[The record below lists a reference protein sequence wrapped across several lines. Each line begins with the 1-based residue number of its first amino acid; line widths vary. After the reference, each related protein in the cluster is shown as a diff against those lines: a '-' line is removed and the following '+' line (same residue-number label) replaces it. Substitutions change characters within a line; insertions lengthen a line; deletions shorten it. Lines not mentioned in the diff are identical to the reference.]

1 MRRLCQPRSGNIM
14 HQLFRFMYQH
24 GSHLAFGA
32 ILMAMSSFGQTYFVS
47 LYGQDL
53 RQAFG
58 LSDGGLGGLYAA
70 GTVMSAVTLTWAGRM
85 IDYTTTRRFTL
96 AVTLLLVTA
105 CLLVSGAQAAWML
118 CAGFYLLRL
127 GGQGL
132 MVHTA
137 LTATA
142 RQFPLDAGKALG
154 AIALGLSLAQ
164 ALFPLAAVQI
174 NYLTGWRIA
183 WLINAAV
190 LFAGVAL
197 AVSCLPHA
205 AEKPL
210 RTFRKRG
217 AEKVREASVWKNRNL
232 LLALPAVLASPF
244 ITTGFFFHQARLAEE
259 KGWALSWVAGWF
271 IAYAIT
277 QAVSLLSFGPLI
289 DRLTPRRLLPWF
301 LLPQGAGML
310 ALWLSSSQW
319 VTPFYL
325 IVTGVSSAIAST
337 LATALWVQLFGSAQL
352 AKVRSAVEA
361 GTVLASGASPVIM
374 GVLIDH
380 NVTLRIQAMI
390 CLVFI
395 LAASL
400 VATRVQVGC
409 PEDINS

>member
-1 MRRLCQPRSGNIM
+1 MR
-14 HQLFRFMYQH
+14 QLFRFMYQH
-24 GSHLAFGA
+24 GSHLAFAA

-70 GTVMSAVTLTWAGRM
+70 GTVMSAVTLTWPGRM

-96 AVTLLLVTA
+96 TVTLLLITA

-183 WLINAAV
+183 WLINAVV
-190 LFAGVAL
+190 LIAGVAL
-197 AVSCLPHA
+197 AVSCLPRA

-289 DRLTPRRLLPWF
+289 DRMTPRRLLPWF

-325 IVTGVSSAIAST
+325 IMTGVSSAIAST

-374 GVLIDH
+374 GVLIDQH
-380 NVTLRIQAMI
+380 VTLRIQALI

-400 VATRVQVGC
+400 VATRVQVAS

>member
-1 MRRLCQPRSGNIM
+1 MR
-14 HQLFRFMYQH
+14 QLFRFMYQH
-24 GSHLAFGA
+24 GSHLAFAA

-96 AVTLLLVTA
+96 AVTLLLITA

-183 WLINAAV
+183 WLINAVV
-190 LFAGVAL
+190 LIAGVAL
-197 AVSCLPHA
+197 AVSCLPRA

-289 DRLTPRRLLPWF
+289 DRMSPRRLLPWF

-325 IVTGVSSAIAST
+325 IMTGVSSAIAST
-337 LATALWVQLFGSAQL
+337 LATALWVQLFGSTQL

-380 NVTLRIQAMI
+380 HVTLRIQALI

-400 VATRVQVGC
+400 VATRVQVAS

>member
-1 MRRLCQPRSGNIM
+1 MR
-14 HQLFRFMYQH
+14 QLFRFMYQH

-47 LYGQDL
+47 LYAQDL

-96 AVTLLLVTA
+96 AVTLLLITA

-118 CAGFYLLRL
+118 CTGFYLLRL

-174 NYLTGWRIA
+174 NYLTGWRTA

-190 LFAGVAL
+190 LVAGVAL

-259 KGWALSWVAGWF
+259 KGWALSWVAGWY

-352 AKVRSAVEA
+352 AKVRSTVEA
-361 GTVLASGASPVIM
+361 GAVLASGASPVIM

-409 PEDINS
+409 PKDINS

>member
-1 MRRLCQPRSGNIM
+1 MR
-14 HQLFRFMYQH
+14 QLFRFMYQH
-24 GSHLAFGA
+24 GSHLAFGS

-58 LSDGGLGGLYAA
+58 LSDGGLAGLYAA

-105 CLLVSGAQAAWML
+105 CLLVSGVQAAWML

-142 RQFPLDAGKALG
+142 RQYPLDAGKVLG

-190 LFAGVAL
+190 LIAGVAL

-205 AEKPL
+205 AKKPL

-232 LLALPAVLASPF
+232 LLALPAVLASSF

-361 GTVLASGASPVIM
+361 GTVLASGASPVFM

-380 NVTLRIQAMI
+380 QVTLRIQALI
-390 CLVFI
+390 CLIFI

-400 VATRVQVGC
+400 VATRVQVAS

>member
-1 MRRLCQPRSGNIM
+1 MR
-14 HQLFRFMYQH
+14 QLFRFMYQH
-24 GSHLAFGA
+24 GSHLAFA
-32 ILMAMSSFGQTYFVS
+32 TILMAMSSFGQTYFVS

-96 AVTLLLVTA
+96 AVTLLLITA

-183 WLINAAV
+183 WLINAVV
-190 LFAGVAL
+190 LIAGVAL
-197 AVSCLPHA
+197 AVSCLPRA

-217 AEKVREASVWKNRNL
+217 AEKIREASVWKNRNL

-289 DRLTPRRLLPWF
+289 DRMTPRRLLPWF
-301 LLPQGAGML
+301 LPPQGAGML

-325 IVTGVSSAIAST
+325 IMTGVSSAIAST

-380 NVTLRIQAMI
+380 HVTLRIQALI

-400 VATRVQVGC
+400 VATRVQVAS

>member
-1 MRRLCQPRSGNIM
+1 MR
-14 HQLFRFMYQH
+14 QLFRFMYQH
-24 GSHLAFGA
+24 GSHLSFGA

-70 GTVMSAVTLTWAGRM
+70 GTVMSAVTLTWAGRL

-174 NYLTGWRIA
+174 NALTGWRIA

-190 LFAGVAL
+190 LVAGVAL
-197 AVSCLPHA
+197 AVSCLPRA

-217 AEKVREASVWKNRNL
+217 AEKVREVSVWKNRNL
-232 LLALPAVLASPF
+232 LFALPAVLASPF

-310 ALWLSSSQW
+310 ALWLSNSVW

-325 IVTGVSSAIAST
+325 IMTGISSAIASS
-337 LATALWVQLFGSAQL
+337 LATALWVQLFGPAQL

-374 GVLIDH
+374 GVLIDNH
-380 NVTLRIQAMI
+380 IALRVQALL

-400 VATRVQVGC
+400 VATRVRAGV
-409 PEDINS
+409 PENETDISG

>member
-1 MRRLCQPRSGNIM
+1 MR
-14 HQLFRFMYQH
+14 QLFRFMYQH
-24 GSHLAFGA
+24 GSHLAFGT

-47 LYGQDL
+47 LYGQGL

-96 AVTLLLVTA
+96 AVTLLLITA
-105 CLLVSGAQAAWML
+105 CLLISGAQAAWML

-154 AIALGLSLAQ
+154 TIALGLSLAQ

-174 NYLTGWRIA
+174 NYLTGWRTA

-190 LFAGVAL
+190 LVAGVAL
-197 AVSCLPHA
+197 AVSCLPRA

-232 LLALPAVLASPF
+232 LLALPTVLVSPL

-325 IVTGVSSAIAST
+325 IMTGVSSAIAST

-380 NVTLRIQAMI
+380 HVTLRIQALI

-400 VATRVQVGC
+400 VATRVQVGS

>member
-1 MRRLCQPRSGNIM
+1 MR
-14 HQLFRFMYQH
+14 QLFRFMYQH

-96 AVTLLLVTA
+96 AVTLLLITA

>member
-1 MRRLCQPRSGNIM
+1 MR
-14 HQLFRFMYQH
+14 QLFRFMYQH

-70 GTVMSAVTLTWAGRM
+70 GTVMSAVTLTWAGRL

-96 AVTLLLVTA
+96 AVTLLLITA
-105 CLLVSGAQAAWML
+105 CLLVSGAQAAWTL

-174 NYLTGWRIA
+174 NALTGWRTA

-190 LFAGVAL
+190 LVAGVAL
-197 AVSCLPHA
+197 AVSCLPRA

-232 LLALPAVLASPF
+232 LFALPAVLASPF

-310 ALWLSSSQW
+310 ALWLSNSVW

-325 IVTGVSSAIAST
+325 IMTGISSAIAST
-337 LATALWVQLFGSAQL
+337 LATALWVQLFGPAQL
-352 AKVRSAVEA
+352 ARVRSAVEA

-374 GVLIDH
+374 GVLIDNH
-380 NVTLRIQAMI
+380 IALRVQALL

-400 VATRVQVGC
+400 VATRVRAGV
-409 PEDINS
+409 PENETDISG

>member
-1 MRRLCQPRSGNIM
+1 MR
-14 HQLFRFMYQH
+14 QLFRFMYQH

-164 ALFPLAAVQI
+164 ALFPLAAVKI

-190 LFAGVAL
+190 LVAGVAL
-197 AVSCLPHA
+197 AVSCLPRA

-217 AEKVREASVWKNRNL
+217 AEKVREAAVWKNRNL

-259 KGWALSWVAGWF
+259 KEWALSWVAGWF

-325 IVTGVSSAIAST
+325 IMTGVSSAIAST

-380 NVTLRIQAMI
+380 HVTLRIQALI
-390 CLVFI
+390 CLIFI

-400 VATRVQVGC
+400 ITTRVQVAS

>member
-1 MRRLCQPRSGNIM
+1 MR
-14 HQLFRFMYQH
+14 QLFRFMYQH
-24 GSHLAFGA
+24 GSHLAFGTM
-32 ILMAMSSFGQTYFVS
+32 LMAMSSFGQTYFVS

-58 LSDGGLGGLYAA
+58 LSNGGLGGLYAA

-96 AVTLLLVTA
+96 AVTLLLITA

-154 AIALGLSLAQ
+154 LSLAQ

-174 NYLTGWRIA
+174 IYLTGWRTA

-190 LFAGVAL
+190 LVAGVAL
-197 AVSCLPHA
+197 AVSCLPRA

-217 AEKVREASVWKNRNL
+217 AEKVREASIWKNRNL

-259 KGWALSWVAGWF
+259 NGWALSWVAGWF

-301 LLPQGAGML
+301 LLPQGAGLL

-325 IVTGVSSAIAST
+325 IMIGVSSAIAST

-380 NVTLRIQAMI
+380 HVTLRIQALI

-395 LAASL
+395 IAASL
-400 VATRVQVGC
+400 VAIQVQVAS

>member
-1 MRRLCQPRSGNIM
+1 MR
-14 HQLFRFMYQH
+14 QLFRFMYQH
-24 GSHLAFGA
+24 GSHLAFA
-32 ILMAMSSFGQTYFVS
+32 TILMAMSSFGQTYFVS

-70 GTVMSAVTLTWAGRM
+70 GTVISAVTLTWAGRM

-96 AVTLLLVTA
+96 AVTLLLITA

-142 RQFPLDAGKALG
+142 RQFPLDAGKAL
-154 AIALGLSLAQ
+154 
-164 ALFPLAAVQI
+164 FPLAAVQI

-183 WLINAAV
+183 WLINAVV
-190 LFAGVAL
+190 LIAGVAL
-197 AVSCLPHA
+197 AVSCLPRA

-217 AEKVREASVWKNRNL
+217 AEKIREASVWKNRNL

-259 KGWALSWVAGWF
+259 KGWALSWIAGWF

-289 DRLTPRRLLPWF
+289 DRMTPRRLLPWF
-301 LLPQGAGML
+301 LPPQGAGML

-325 IVTGVSSAIAST
+325 IMTGVSSAIAST

-380 NVTLRIQAMI
+380 HVTLRIQALI

-400 VATRVQVGC
+400 LATRVQVAS

>member
-1 MRRLCQPRSGNIM
+1 MR
-14 HQLFRFMYQH
+14 QLFRFMYQH

-47 LYGQDL
+47 LYGQGL

-118 CAGFYLLRL
+118 CAGFHLLRL

-174 NYLTGWRIA
+174 TYLTGWRLA

-190 LFAGVAL
+190 LVAGVAL
-197 AVSCLPHA
+197 AVSCLPRA

-217 AEKVREASVWKNRNL
+217 AERIHEISIWKNRNL

-325 IVTGVSSAIAST
+325 IMTGVSSAIAST
-337 LATALWVQLFGSAQL
+337 LATALWVQLFGPAQL

-374 GVLIDH
+374 GVLIDQH
-380 NVTLRIQAMI
+380 VALRVQALI
-390 CLVFI
+390 CLIFI

-400 VATRVQVGC
+400 VATRIRAGD
-409 PEDINS
+409 PKKETDISG

>member
-1 MRRLCQPRSGNIM
+1 M

-174 NYLTGWRIA
+174 NALTGWRTA

-190 LFAGVAL
+190 LVAGVAL
-197 AVSCLPHA
+197 AVSCLPRA

-232 LLALPAVLASPF
+232 LFALPAVLASPF

-310 ALWLSSSQW
+310 ALWLSNSVW

-325 IVTGVSSAIAST
+325 IMTGISSAIASS
-337 LATALWVQLFGSAQL
+337 LATALWVQLFGPAQL

-374 GVLIDH
+374 GVLIDNH
-380 NVTLRIQAMI
+380 IALRVQALL

-400 VATRVQVGC
+400 VATRVRAGV
-409 PEDINS
+409 PENETDISG

>member
-1 MRRLCQPRSGNIM
+1 MR
-14 HQLFRFMYQH
+14 QLFRFMYQH
-24 GSHLAFGA
+24 GSHLAFA
-32 ILMAMSSFGQTYFVS
+32 TILMAMSSFGQTYFVS

-70 GTVMSAVTLTWAGRM
+70 GTVMSVVTLTWAGRM

-96 AVTLLLVTA
+96 AVTLLLIAA

-183 WLINAAV
+183 WLINAVV
-190 LFAGVAL
+190 LIAGVAL
-197 AVSCLPHA
+197 AVSCLPRA

-217 AEKVREASVWKNRNL
+217 AEKIREASVWKNRNL

-289 DRLTPRRLLPWF
+289 DRMTPRRLLPWF
-301 LLPQGAGML
+301 LPPQGAGML

-325 IVTGVSSAIAST
+325 IMTGVSSAIAST

-380 NVTLRIQAMI
+380 HVTLRIQALI

-395 LAASL
+395 LAARL
-400 VATRVQVGC
+400 VATRVQVAS

>member
-1 MRRLCQPRSGNIM
+1 MRHLCQPRSGNTLR
-14 HQLFRFMYQH
+14 QLFRFMYQH
-24 GSHLAFGA
+24 GSHLAFAA

-96 AVTLLLVTA
+96 AVTLLLITA

-183 WLINAAV
+183 WLINAVV
-190 LFAGVAL
+190 LIAGVAL
-197 AVSCLPHA
+197 AVSCLPRA

-289 DRLTPRRLLPWF
+289 DRMTPRRLLPWF

-325 IVTGVSSAIAST
+325 IMTGVSSAIAST

-374 GVLIDH
+374 GVLIDQH
-380 NVTLRIQAMI
+380 VTLRIQALI

-400 VATRVQVGC
+400 VATRVLVAS

>member
-1 MRRLCQPRSGNIM
+1 MR
-14 HQLFRFMYQH
+14 QLFRFMYQH

-70 GTVMSAVTLTWAGRM
+70 GTVMSAVTLTWAGRL

-96 AVTLLLVTA
+96 AVTLLLITA
-105 CLLVSGAQAAWML
+105 CLLVSGAQAAWTL

-174 NYLTGWRIA
+174 NALTGWRTA

-190 LFAGVAL
+190 LVAGVAL
-197 AVSCLPHA
+197 AVSCLPRA

-232 LLALPAVLASPF
+232 LFALPAVLASPF

-277 QAVSLLSFGPLI
+277 QAISLLSFGPLI

-310 ALWLSSSQW
+310 ALWLSNSVW

-325 IVTGVSSAIAST
+325 IMTGISSAIAST
-337 LATALWVQLFGSAQL
+337 LATALWVQLFGPAQL
-352 AKVRSAVEA
+352 ARCARLLRRVPCLPVVPLRSSWA
-361 GTVLASGASPVIM
+361 
-374 GVLIDH
+374 
-380 NVTLRIQAMI
+380 
-390 CLVFI
+390 F
-395 LAASL
+395 
-400 VATRVQVGC
+400 
-409 PEDINS
+409 

>member
-1 MRRLCQPRSGNIM
+1 MR
-14 HQLFRFMYQH
+14 QLFRFMYQH

-164 ALFPLAAVQI
+164 ALFPLAAVKI

-190 LFAGVAL
+190 LVAGVAL
-197 AVSCLPHA
+197 AVSCLPRA

-259 KGWALSWVAGWF
+259 KEWALSWVAGWF

-319 VTPFYL
+319 ITPFYL
-325 IVTGVSSAIAST
+325 IMTGVSSAIAST

-380 NVTLRIQAMI
+380 HVTLRIQALI
-390 CLVFI
+390 CLIFI

-400 VATRVQVGC
+400 ITTRVQVAS

>member
-1 MRRLCQPRSGNIM
+1 MR
-14 HQLFRFMYQH
+14 QLFRFMYQH

-32 ILMAMSSFGQTYFVS
+32 TLMAMSSFGQTYFVS
-47 LYGQDL
+47 LYGQDM

-70 GTVMSAVTLTWAGRM
+70 GTVMSAVTLTWVGRL
-85 IDYTTTRRFTL
+85 IDYTTTRLFTL

-164 ALFPLAAVQI
+164 ALFPVAVVQI
-174 NYLTGWRIA
+174 NHLTGWRTA
-183 WLINAAV
+183 WLINAVV
-190 LFAGVAL
+190 LVAGVAL
-197 AVSCLPHA
+197 AVSCLPRA

-210 RTFRKRG
+210 RTFKKRS
-217 AEKVREASVWKNRNL
+217 AEKIREISVWKDRNL
-232 LLALPAVLASPF
+232 LLALPVVLASPF

-259 KGWALSWVAGWF
+259 KGWALSWVAAWF
-271 IAYAIT
+271 IAYAVT
-277 QAVSLLSFGPLI
+277 QAASLLSFGPLI
-289 DRLTPRRLLPWF
+289 DRLSPRRLLPWF

-310 ALWLSSSQW
+310 ALWLSNSQW
-319 VTPFYL
+319 VAPFYL
-325 IVTGVSSAIAST
+325 IMTGVSSAIAST

-361 GTVLASGASPVIM
+361 GTVLSSGASPVIM

-380 NVTLRIQAMI
+380 HVTLRIQALI

-395 LAASL
+395 LVASL
-400 VATRVQVGC
+400 VATRVQVAS

>member
-1 MRRLCQPRSGNIM
+1 MR
-14 HQLFRFMYQH
+14 QLFRFMYQH
-24 GSHLAFGA
+24 GSYLAFA
-32 ILMAMSSFGQTYFVS
+32 TILMAMSSFGQTYFVS

-96 AVTLLLVTA
+96 AVTLLLIAA

-183 WLINAAV
+183 WLINAVV
-190 LFAGVAL
+190 LIAGVAL
-197 AVSCLPHA
+197 AVSCLPRA

-217 AEKVREASVWKNRNL
+217 AEKIREASVWKNRNL

-289 DRLTPRRLLPWF
+289 DRMTPRRLLPWF
-301 LLPQGAGML
+301 LPPQGAGML

-325 IVTGVSSAIAST
+325 IMTGVSSAIAST

-380 NVTLRIQAMI
+380 HVTLRIQALI

-400 VATRVQVGC
+400 VATRVQVAS

>member
-1 MRRLCQPRSGNIM
+1 MR
-14 HQLFRFMYQH
+14 QLFRFMYQH
-24 GSHLAFGA
+24 GSHLAFA
-32 ILMAMSSFGQTYFVS
+32 TILMAMSSFGQTYFVS

-96 AVTLLLVTA
+96 AVTLLLITA

-183 WLINAAV
+183 WLINAVV
-190 LFAGVAL
+190 LIAGVAL
-197 AVSCLPHA
+197 AVSCLPRA

-289 DRLTPRRLLPWF
+289 DRMTPRRLLPWF

-325 IVTGVSSAIAST
+325 IMTGVSSAIAST

-380 NVTLRIQAMI
+380 HVTLRIQALI

-400 VATRVQVGC
+400 VATRVQVAS

>member
-1 MRRLCQPRSGNIM
+1 MR
-14 HQLFRFMYQH
+14 QLFRFMYQH
-24 GSHLAFGA
+24 GSHLAFA
-32 ILMAMSSFGQTYFVS
+32 TILMAMSSFGQTYFVS

-96 AVTLLLVTA
+96 AVTLLLITA

-183 WLINAAV
+183 WLINAVV
-190 LFAGVAL
+190 LIAGVAL
-197 AVSCLPHA
+197 AVSCLPRA

-232 LLALPAVLASPF
+232 LLALPAMLASPF

-289 DRLTPRRLLPWF
+289 DRMSPRRLLPWF

-325 IVTGVSSAIAST
+325 IMTGVSSAIAST
-337 LATALWVQLFGSAQL
+337 LATALWVQLFGSTQL

-380 NVTLRIQAMI
+380 HVTLRIQALI

-400 VATRVQVGC
+400 VATRVQVAS

>member
-1 MRRLCQPRSGNIM
+1 MRHLCQPRSGNTM
-14 HQLFRFMYQH
+14 RQLFRFMYQH

-164 ALFPLAAVQI
+164 ALFPLAAVKI

-190 LFAGVAL
+190 LVAGVAL
-197 AVSCLPHA
+197 AVSCLPRA

-217 AEKVREASVWKNRNL
+217 AEKVREAAVWKNRNL

-259 KGWALSWVAGWF
+259 KEWALSWVAGWF

-325 IVTGVSSAIAST
+325 IMTGVSSAIAST

-380 NVTLRIQAMI
+380 HVTLRIQALI
-390 CLVFI
+390 CLIFI

-400 VATRVQVGC
+400 ITTRVQVAS

>member
-1 MRRLCQPRSGNIM
+1 MR
-14 HQLFRFMYQH
+14 QLFRFMYQH
-24 GSHLAFGA
+24 GSHLAFA
-32 ILMAMSSFGQTYFVS
+32 TILMAMSSFGQTYFVS

-96 AVTLLLVTA
+96 AVTLLLITA

-183 WLINAAV
+183 WLINAVV
-190 LFAGVAL
+190 LIAGVAL
-197 AVSCLPHA
+197 AVSCLPRA

-289 DRLTPRRLLPWF
+289 DRMSPRRLLPWF

-325 IVTGVSSAIAST
+325 IMTGVSSAIAST
-337 LATALWVQLFGSAQL
+337 LATALWVQLFGSTQL

-361 GTVLASGASPVIM
+361 GTVLASGASPVIL

-380 NVTLRIQAMI
+380 HVTLRIQALI

-400 VATRVQVGC
+400 VATRVQVAS